1 MLPADLPRA
10 GSGAPLF
17 FENDIG
23 PLPSPLHPAVA
34 GPRRIRSLSVSIAS
48 QVPIMEALLPQ
59 ALKLLGIIWINVIL
73 SGDNAVVIA
82 LACRGLPDD
91 KRRLGMILGAGV
103 AVGLRIVFTI
113 LIAALLTTPFLKIV
127 GGLLLLWIA
136 VKLLSGDDEGGGVK
150 ETDRLW
156 HAVWTVVVADAVM
169 SLDNVLAIAAV
180 AQDSTVLLAIGLAIS
195 IPLIVA
201 GAALIMALLDRL
213 PLLVWAGAAL
223 LGWVAGEMLIS
234 DPWLVGQLGQEL
246 GHKAEIPTAI
256 VGAVLVL
263 AVGYISRQRVETDR
277 A

>member
-1 MLPADLPRA
+1 M
-10 GSGAPLF
+10 
-17 FENDIG
+17 
-23 PLPSPLHPAVA
+23 HPAVA

-113 LIAALLTTPFLKIV
+113 LVAALLTTPFLKIV